1 MGAHGAKVSGGYLTQ
16 VQDGV
21 VDGQRT
27 AVLRQAINPLSL
39 IEQMDRVYVVT
50 STMVLKRCWRANR
63 SQSLACPGMQFEAQP
78 MTDRPAR
85 AGCPTR
91 AARARLT
98 SCLPLPTFTP
108 TRYLN
113 PVTHQRGTIF
123 NVIDWLVR
131 QREMAAGLARIM

>member
-27 AVLRQAINPLSL
+27 VVLRQAINPLSL

-50 STMVLKRCWRANR
+50 STM
-63 SQSLACPGMQFEAQP
+63 GFEALLAGKPVSVFGQP
-78 MTDRPAR
+78 WYAVWGATDDRQTCPRRLPR

-98 SCLPLPTFTP
+98 SCLPLPTFTTP
-108 TRYLN
+108 A
-113 PVTHQRGTIF
+113 I
-123 NVIDWLVR
+123 
-131 QREMAAGLARIM
+131 